1 MKFLWTLFLFMA
13 SGWACAG
20 DLDKITGKYNYEQYR
35 LTMANGKTLS
45 MSDIGAKS
53 MTIEVKKD
61 STIAMKMFMI
71 DGRTIA
77 SDALI
82 KEIRINGNKGYWI
95 AQWPEMNYPV
105 KKLFSIN
112 GSQIEYDIKFENA
125 QDLSRYGMHEHAV
138 LRKTNAS

>member
-1 MKFLWTLFLFMA
+1 MA

-53 MTIEVKKD
+53 MSIEVKKD
-61 STIAMKMFMI
+61 STISMKMFMI
-71 DGRTIA
+71 DGKIIA

-82 KEIRINGNKGYWI
+82 KEIKIDGNKGYWI

-125 QDLSRYGMHEHAV
+125 QDLLRYGMHEHAV

>member
-1 MKFLWTLFLFMA
+1 MA

-53 MTIEVKKD
+53 MSIEVKKD
-61 STIAMKMFMI
+61 STISMKMFMI
-71 DGRTIA
+71 DGKIIA

-82 KEIRINGNKGYWI
+82 KEIKIDGNKGYWI

>member
-53 MTIEVKKD
+53 ITIEVKKD

-82 KEIRINGNKGYWI
+82 KEIKINGNKGYWI